1 MTEMIELV
9 DKNAQTVIISKFHM
23 LKMVGENTNMV
34 RRKNMRK
41 MEMKLLEINNI
52 VPDIE
57 STLDSINSLHTVKES

>member
-41 MEMKLLEINNI
+41 MEINF
-52 VPDIE
+52 
-57 STLDSINSLHTVKES
+57 